1 MGRKGWAG
9 TPPADDAEA
18 RKRIIDAALRLVDRR
33 GAAQTTVSD
42 IADAL
47 GITRRTVYRY
57 FAGTEELFTAVAEEA
72 LGSFVAQIDRLVA
85 DLDVTSQ
92 LVEVVAH
99 IIERLPHEPQLV
111 LLLANDRSNMFS
123 RAMLTP
129 AVIRRCRTILHHA
142 QIDWNQLGFD
152 EGTVDEL
159 IEFLLRVIQSMVIA
173 PPEPPRSSAQLRAYL
188 HRWIGP
194 ALAVRAD

>member
-9 TPPADDAEA
+9 SPPADDVEA
-18 RKRIIDAALRLVDRR
+18 RKRIVDATLRLVDRR
-33 GAAQTTVSD
+33 GAAHTTVSD

-57 FAGTEELFTAVAEEA
+57 FAGTEELFTAVAEVA

-85 DLDVTSQ
+85 DMDVTGQ

-129 AVIRRCRTILHHA
+129 DVIIRCRTILQHA

-152 EGTVDEL
+152 DDTIDEL
-159 IEFLLRVIQSMVIA
+159 VEFLLRVVQSMVIA
-173 PPEPPRSSAQLRAYL
+173 PPEPPRSDAELRAYL

-194 ALAVRAD
+194 ALAPRTS

>member
-57 FAGTEELFTAVAEEA
+57 FARTEELFTAVAEVA
-72 LGSFVAQIDRLVA
+72 LGSFVAQIDQLVA

-129 AVIRRCRTILHHA
+129 DVIKRCRAILHHA

-152 EGTVDEL
+152 DRTIDEL

-173 PPEPPRSSAQLRAYL
+173 PPDPPRSSVELRAYL

-194 ALAVRAD
+194 ALAVRVE